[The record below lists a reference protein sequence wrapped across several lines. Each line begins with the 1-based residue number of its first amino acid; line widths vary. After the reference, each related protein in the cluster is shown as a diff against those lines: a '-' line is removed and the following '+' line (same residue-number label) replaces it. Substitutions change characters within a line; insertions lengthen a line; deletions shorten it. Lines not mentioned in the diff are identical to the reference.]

1 MSVTR
6 FDSTVKSL
14 TDNWEFE
21 LLVEFYQK
29 HATECNKQLE
39 FCVLLADL
47 GMLDRL
53 HAYIRSQKLYNLKD
67 IAEDPDNTY
76 SKSKNARLL
85 LDIYESDML
94 PCFERLPTKAT
105 GHDANL
111 LRMSLF
117 DDISVVDNYISQ
129 NSESLFEVEQNPKT
143 LMYLTFALNQ
153 VWKQCSR
160 PRATM
165 VALNGYASF
174 KNLSAIRRA
183 YLTKKITV
191 NSISFEEN
199 ISFPQLGYNE
209 LQKLLGA
216 IAPQKARYE
225 GASKAYRIV
234 SQAVLPQLQSKRSTK
249 MLGSDVK
256 PRVAVCISGVHR
268 CGSLALESI
277 FESIVR
283 PLQADTFLHSWS
295 EMQNW
300 PGLGGAGDEW
310 IIRAFNKDALAKCPE
325 PLKSKRYFKEKFPRT
340 FKALD
345 TPSYS
350 SFDISNL
357 PEGISF
363 TGSLL
368 EDDKE
373 VFQKNGLDIND
384 FLSLGLPNQA
394 KMIYGIYKAHELAV
408 LHEKKHGFR
417 YDYVIRCRPDV
428 ALVNKLSFADLNS
441 LRSEQIA
448 MEFTKEWG
456 PQDQFWY
463 GQREPA
469 LKMASLWTAS
479 VESKALS
486 PFPMIPQMRAHNL
499 VLGWMTESMIE
510 PTPTPIRRNMNLVNS
525 QATPPNFSAS
535 LLADLQAEA
544 KEYADDQKVRE
555 FFTMLMRFS
564 AKA

>member
-6 FDSTVKSL
+6 FDSTVQSL
-14 TDNWEFE
+14 IGSWEFE

-29 HATECNKQLE
+29 HATESKKHLE

-47 GMLDRL
+47 GQLDKL
-53 HAYIRSQKLYNLKD
+53 HEYIKSEGLFNLKE
-67 IAEDPDNTY
+67 IAEDPENINP
-76 SKSKNARLL
+76 KSKNARLL

-94 PCFERLPTKAT
+94 PCFERQPTKAS

-111 LRMSLF
+111 LKLSLYE
-117 DDISVVDNYISQ
+117 DISIVDRYIS
-129 NSESLFEVEQNPKT
+129 NNKESLFEVEQNPKT

-153 VWKQCSR
+153 VWSR
-160 PRATM
+160 CKNPKSTM
-165 VALNGYASF
+165 VALNGFASF

-183 YLTKKITV
+183 YLTKRIATNAV
-191 NSISFEEN
+191 PLEQN

-216 IAPQKARYE
+216 IAPQKTKYQ
-225 GASKAYRIV
+225 GASRAYRFV
-234 SQAVLPQLQSKRSTK
+234 SEAILPQLDSPRSTK
-249 MLGSDVK
+249 VLGWDVR
-256 PRVAVCISGVHR
+256 PRVAVCISGVYR
-268 CGSLALESI
+268 CGDLALESI
-277 FESIVR
+277 FNNIVK

-295 EMQNW
+295 EMQDW

-310 IIRAFNKDALAKCPE
+310 LIRAFNKDALAKCPE

-340 FKALD
+340 FKSLD
-345 TPSYS
+345 TPAYS
-350 SFDISNL
+350 PFDLSKL
-357 PEGISF
+357 PDGIKF
-363 TGSLL
+363 TSSLL
-368 EDDKE
+368 EDDASIFE
-373 VFQKNGLDIND
+373 KNGLDIND

-408 LHEKKHGFR
+408 NHEKKNGFR
-417 YDYVIRCRPDV
+417 YDYIIRCRPDV
-428 ALVNKLSFADLNS
+428 ALVNKLSFADLES
-441 LRSEQIA
+441 LKSDQIA

-463 GQREPA
+463 GQRESA

-486 PFPMIPQMRAHNL
+486 PFPQVPQMRAHNL
-499 VLGWMTESMIE
+499 VLGWMTESRIE

-525 QATPPNFSAS
+525 QATPPNFSAV
-535 LLADLQAEA
+535 LLADLTNEA
-544 KEYADDQKVRE
+544 KQYADDQKVRD
-555 FFTMLMRFS
+555 FFHDLMGISR
-564 AKA
+564 K